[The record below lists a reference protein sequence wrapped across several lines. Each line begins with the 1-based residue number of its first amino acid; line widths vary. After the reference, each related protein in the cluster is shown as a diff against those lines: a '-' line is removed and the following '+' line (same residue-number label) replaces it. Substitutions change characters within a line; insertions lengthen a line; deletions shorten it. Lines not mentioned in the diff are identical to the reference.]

1 MINLQPVMI
10 TIPLLKKT
18 AALLLLLCC
27 MAQAFS
33 GAAMLGG
40 YYINNTAYL
49 RNCENKARPQL
60 HCNGRCQLLKKM
72 KQEEKKDAQ
81 SPEQRVSGKE
91 QVLSSK
97 SFFAKAP
104 TIHVYPG
111 FVFADQETPLMSGC
125 PSTVFH
131 PPGV

>member
-1 MINLQPVMI
+1 MNTVL
-10 TIPLLKKT
+10 LLKKT
-18 AALLLLLCC
+18 AALLLVLCC

-33 GAAMLGG
+33 GAALLGG
-40 YYINNTAYL
+40 YYINNTTYL
-49 RNCENKARPQL
+49 RNCENKTRPQL

-72 KQEEKKDAQ
+72 KQEKKDEQ
-81 SPEQRVSGKE
+81 SPERRASSKE

-104 TIHVYPG
+104 TIHVYPD
-111 FVFADQETPLMSGC
+111 FVFSDQETQLMSGC
-125 PSTVFH
+125 PSIVFH

>member
-1 MINLQPVMI
+1 MNTVL
-10 TIPLLKKT
+10 LLKKT

-33 GAAMLGG
+33 GAALLGG
-40 YYINNTAYL
+40 YYINNTTYL
-49 RNCENKARPQL
+49 RNCENKTLPQL

-72 KQEEKKDAQ
+72 KQEEKKDEQ
-81 SPEQRVSGKE
+81 SPERRVSGKE

-104 TIHVYPG
+104 AIHVYQNFG
-111 FVFADQETPLMSGC
+111 FPNTEMPVMTGC
-125 PSTVFH
+125 FSSVFH